1 MEKTLQQVFASDKI
15 VIKDG
20 WALCPVCHK
29 GKIIRVLPSTTV
41 HELPCYCKKCGQHP
55 IISIEAPEP
64 ESKETSA

>member
-1 MEKTLQQVFASDKI
+1 MQPKTESATI

-20 WALCPVCHK
+20 WVFCPVCNK
-29 GKIIRVLPSTTV
+29 GKILRVLPSTTV